1 MLLSYSRFQPFS
13 VSASGCL
20 FVARHLQLISMFL
33 SLHSS
38 SRLLRERT
46 CEVLEDREEEK
57 NPASCRKRTCITAK
71 RKKSHRAQHS
81 LGLQSDAIEK
91 IHGFSLR
98 GGPLLVTK
106 NSTTLCSAGG
116 WVRGCEMECVYVCW
130 GRTQSSSFF
139 LDPSILIYLW
149 ERDFE
154 YDKCQQKG

>member
-71 RKKSHRAQHS
+71 RKKATEHNTALDCKVTQLRKYTVFLFGEALSLLPKIVQHYARLVGGCVGVRWSVCMYVGEELNHLLFSGS
-81 LGLQSDAIEK
+81 LHPHIPLGKGL
-91 IHGFSLR
+91 
-98 GGPLLVTK
+98 
-106 NSTTLCSAGG
+106 
-116 WVRGCEMECVYVCW
+116 
-130 GRTQSSSFF
+130 
-139 LDPSILIYLW
+139 
-149 ERDFE
+149 
-154 YDKCQQKG
+154 